1 MLAHTSVLL
10 VDDHQIVLDS
20 LRMLFSSIEGIRV
33 VGILTDSRRVF
44 PFLEEHDVD
53 LVISDL
59 HIPHLSGIDL
69 TLQIK
74 RSYPHVKI
82 LLLTMA
88 EDSPTIR
95 EAMQAGING
104 YILKKSG
111 RDELEK
117 AIRAIMAG
125 KRYYSDD
132 VIDELTHTQ
141 AVDFGGHNPT
151 DIQHLTSREIEV
163 LKLIAQEYST
173 QQIAE
178 KLFISVATVETH
190 RRSLM
195 QKLNVKSVVGMVKY
209 AMNHK
214 LVD

>member
-1 MLAHTSVLL
+1 MLPTLKILL

-20 LRMLFSSIEGIRV
+20 LKMLFTSIEGICI
-33 VGILTDSRRVF
+33 VGILTDSRRVI
-44 PFLEEHDVD
+44 PFLEDHEVD

-59 HIPHLSGIDL
+59 HIPHLSGIEL

-74 RSYPHVKI
+74 RSHPHVKI

-104 YILKKSG
+104 YVLKKSG

-125 KRYYSDD
+125 RRYYSDD

-141 AVDFGGHNPT
+141 SADFDGHTPT

-163 LKLIAQEYST
+163 LKLIAQEHST
-173 QQIAE
+173 AQIAE
-178 KLFISVATVETH
+178 KLFISIATVETH

-195 QKLNVKSVVGMVKY
+195 QKLNVKSVVGMTKY

>member
-1 MLAHTSVLL
+1 MLPTLKILL

-20 LRMLFSSIEGIRV
+20 LKMLFTSIEGIHI
-33 VGILTDSRRVF
+33 VGILTDSRRVI
-44 PFLEEHDVD
+44 PFLKDHEVD

-74 RSYPHVKI
+74 REHPHVKI

-95 EAMQAGING
+95 EAIQAGING
-104 YILKKSG
+104 YVLKKSG
-111 RDELEK
+111 REELER

-132 VIDELTHTQ
+132 VIDELSHTHAAELNGYT
-141 AVDFGGHNPT
+141 PT

-178 KLFISVATVETH
+178 KLFISIPTVETH

-195 QKLNVKSVVGMVKY
+195 QKLNVKSVVGMTKY